1 MNNRSTINGFRVYH
15 EGNFNEKVGH
25 IKNLY
30 NGYEYY
36 YPVGE
41 GYFEIFNVDMEVT
54 PSSNDIGYNSNSKV
68 VFRTFAT
75 VTTSADDKVKYGQI
89 HIRIA
94 NHLTDTLVYRKEEIT
109 IENGLFKQDEVIAVR
124 DETNLVNGIVNYK
137 VYVKLKVNDSFLH
150 INLAPITRYLYKA
163 TQNNSERNYITSLPS
178 EYIKASKT
186 APHVKYI
193 AQFGNDITLDAGE
206 NTIVFDNVQM
216 GEAILKESVKY
227 TLEDN
232 KIYLA
237 ELDVISYDTFDST
250 NEISVTFWRYKKED
264 GNRTTYNRQNA
275 IGPSISATATLIT
288 NLSNQFA
295 ITINCLKPINVKG
308 FSTLKIIELGHE

>member
-1 MNNRSTINGFRVYH
+1 MALEFITKV
-15 EGNFNEKVGH
+15 NEKVGA
-25 IKNLY
+25 IRNLY

-54 PSSNDIGYNSNSKV
+54 PSSNDAGYNSDAKV

-75 VTTSADDKVKYGQI
+75 VTTSADTKVKYGQI

-94 NHLTDTLVYRKEEIT
+94 NHMNDTSVYRKEEIT
-109 IENGLFKQDEVIAVR
+109 IENGLFKQDEVIGVR
-124 DETNLVNGIVNYK
+124 DESKIVNGIVNYR

-150 INLAPITRYLYKA
+150 INLAPITKYFYKA

-178 EYIKASKT
+178 EYIKANKT
-186 APHVKYI
+186 APHVKYM
-193 AQFGNDITLDAGE
+193 AQFGNDVTLRPGV
-206 NTIVFDNVQM
+206 NTLVFDNVKI
-216 GEAILKESVKY
+216 GEPIIEQDVKY

-232 KIYLA
+232 KIYLV
-237 ELDVISYDTFDST
+237 EVNLVSYDTFNSA
-250 NEISVTFWRYKKED
+250 NEVYITFWRYKKDD
-264 GNRTTYNRQNA
+264 GNKTTYNRQNVST
-275 IGPSISATATLIT
+275 PSMNASATIIT
-288 NLSNQFA
+288 NESNQFA
-295 ITINCLKPINVKG
+295 IEVYCKELINTKS